1 MKRDEI
7 MSLTGKWVELEI
19 TVLREISQAGKANI
33 THFRSYV
40 EPIILIITIIIIA
53 INLTRFLEG
62 DCLEVE
68 VGGEGE
74 GDRVN
79 LFEA

>member
-1 MKRDEI
+1 M
-7 MSLTGKWVELEI
+7 
-19 TVLREISQAGKANI
+19 
-33 THFRSYV
+33 